1 MFHQERDEPSLWLA
15 KWLLMGQGISLLNRI
30 FSEYKKKLYFARVV
44 SEGGAAGHPG
54 VEQCPTW
61 RREGRAMAIGC

>member
-15 KWLLMGQGISLLNRI
+15 KWLLMGQGISLLNII

-54 VEQCPTW
+54 VWNNALHGDVKAEPWQ
-61 RREGRAMAIGC
+61 